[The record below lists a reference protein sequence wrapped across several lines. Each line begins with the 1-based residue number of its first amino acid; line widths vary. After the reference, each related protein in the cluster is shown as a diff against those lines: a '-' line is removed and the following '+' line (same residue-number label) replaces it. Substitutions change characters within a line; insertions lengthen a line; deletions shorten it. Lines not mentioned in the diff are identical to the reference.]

1 MVKKKEMTTAVT
13 KLEKELA
20 GPPKETPP
28 EPVENNERD
37 VSDPTAKASDETVE
51 DFEGHLKQVEHL
63 LEEHGVDVDEL
74 KGLWE
79 NFVKELKD
87 LPAQKPLVT
96 VFGAFLLGFIAGRS
110 SRK

>member
-1 MVKKKEMTTAVT
+1 MTKAVT

-20 GPPKETPP
+20 GGAKETPLERAEESQSDIS
-28 EPVENNERD
+28 EPSVL
-37 VSDPTAKASDETVE
+37 ASDEAVE
-51 DFEGHLKQVEHL
+51 DFDGHLKQVEHL

-79 NFVKELKD
+79 NFVEELKD
-87 LPAQKPLVT
+87 LPAKKPLVT

>member
-1 MVKKKEMTTAVT
+1 MLRKKEMTTAVT

-20 GPPKETPP
+20 GGAKETPL
-28 EPVENNERD
+28 EQVEDSDSD
-37 VSDPTAKASDETVE
+37 VSDPSALASDETAE